1 MSFFSVY
8 EGEGTVYDE
17 LETNSEIKEGDF
29 IYYLTNNQ
37 EGIRKYKVI
46 KDILSGKLDIC
57 EIEIYECKTYFFDY
71 R

>member
-8 EGEGTVYDE
+8 EGECNVHDE
-17 LETNSEIKEGDF
+17 LANNPNIKEGDF

-46 KDILSGKLDIC
+46 KIPFSEKLKLY
-57 EIEIYECKTYFFDY
+57 EIYESHDNVKNK
-71 R
+71 